1 MHLLK
6 PQTFVNRSGVAL
18 RGLRAAGADRDAPLA
33 DLLVLVD
40 DVALPAGAFRLR
52 GKGSSGGHHGL
63 ASIEETVDTR
73 GYARLRIGVGPPP
86 EDLEKLSEFVLEP
99 LSLAER
105 AAVEEITPLM
115 VEAVECW
122 LAEGI
127 ERAMTRFNRRR
138 RLE

>member
-18 RGLRAAGADRDAPLA
+18 RGLRAAGAERDAPLA

-52 GKGSSGGHHGL
+52 AKGSSGGHHGL
-63 ASIEETVDTR
+63 ASIEETVGTR
-73 GYARLRIGVGPPP
+73 GYPRLRIGVGGP
-86 EDLEKLSEFVLEP
+86 EDLETLSEFVLEP
-99 LSLAER
+99 LSRAER